1 MGGHTVTHLTRLLCG
16 LGVGVWLWGGATTA
30 HATQEAPTASPP
42 LVLPDTTPQM
52 DKLLNSVDSLA
63 ELNAEFSAEGGFE
76 ALPSLQTALDAA
88 HVAAAEPMSL
98 HGLASWY
105 SDKFHGRRTASG
117 EPYLRHGFTIAHRQW
132 PLGAKVSIRNPANG
146 IKVTA
151 TVNDRGPFH
160 PNRLI
165 DVSFAIAKALG
176 IVQQGVAEV
185 EVSLLSESEPKTTA
199 PLALP
204 ERPARASR
212 PSLKPPTQWPPKTP

>member
-1 MGGHTVTHLTRLLCG
+1 M
-16 LGVGVWLWGGATTA
+16 TA
-30 HATQEAPTASPP
+30 QATQEAPPESPP
-42 LVLPDTTPQM
+42 LVLPDTGLLATLPMDQSPDSTTPA
-52 DKLLNSVDSLA
+52 LEVNT
-63 ELNAEFSAEGGFE
+63 EFSAEGGFE
-76 ALPSLQTALDAA
+76 VLPSLQAALDAA
-88 HVAAAEPMSL
+88 HVAAAEPVSL
-98 HGLASWY
+98 NGLASWY

-185 EVSLLSESEPKTTA
+185 EVSLLSEPEPKTTS
-199 PLALP
+199 LALP
-204 ERPARASR
+204 ERPTRAAR